1 MPEMRTGKTFKE
13 NIRDF
18 NPLLKRELKSTMF
31 LDDGELCSALNSPS
45 QKATQALHST
55 EMTPIR

>member
-1 MPEMRTGKTFKE
+1 MPEMRTGQTFKE
-13 NIRDF
+13 NIRDR
-18 NPLLKRELKSTMF
+18 NPLLKQELKSTTF
-31 LDDGELCSALNSPS
+31 LDDREHCSAQNSPS